1 MSHDEDDAMSPR
13 RCRGFFGSPALSGMP
28 QFVVLS
34 TLQWPTRGCPASH
47 LHCPRRKLCC
57 TLFFFASSHWWSYRQ
72 LELTQF
78 QNNHRN
84 KKKKIKITKAK
95 VCAQNAARSYE
106 YRSAVLW
113 QHISWSISFGQHP
126 RPRGA
131 IERGTYAKLID
142 FRFSSPRF
150 GLVCYG
156 TVCGMQFLRLLA

>member
-1 MSHDEDDAMSPR
+1 MQRLLWFSCLKWHATVCCIINSPMANTWLPR
-13 RCRGFFGSPALSGMP
+13 FPPPLSKAK
-28 QFVVLS
+28 
-34 TLQWPTRGCPASH
+34 TLLYT
-47 LHCPRRKLCC
+47 
-57 TLFFFASSHWWSYRQ
+57 FFFLPLHIDEVIDSLSLLSSKIIT
-72 LELTQF
+72 ET
-78 QNNHRN
+78 
-84 KKKKIKITKAK
+84 KKKIKITKAK

-113 QHISWSISFGQHP
+113 QHISWSTSSGQHP

-131 IERGTYAKLID
+131 IERGTYAKLIH